1 MENETPTPAA
11 IPAPEVKPADAVP
24 AANDWRESVAEDIRQ
39 APDLAD
45 VTGVSDLAA
54 KYLAVKRAVGTDM
67 IPMPKTD
74 EETAAVFKKLGV
86 PESAD
91 GYELP
96 AFGDVSEEDKADL
109 AEMDG
114 VLKRAAFGANLT
126 KGQLA
131 AFRQAFYSES
141 KAQYDAEKVKT
152 DAEHAKIEQELRAE
166 FGASFES
173 RIRDFKQICDSVG
186 MTDALRALGAGFSK
200 DIIKGVL
207 ALGGKHIE
215 PAGAPIGTK
224 TMTTAGIEAQIADLT
239 ADPAYMDAS
248 NPRHNRVVSQVYA
261 LRLRA
266 NGED

>member
-1 MENETPTPAA
+1 MDNEITTPAA
-11 IPAPEVKPADAVP
+11 APAPAVDPANAV
-24 AANDWRESVAEDIRQ
+24 DWRESVAEDIRQ

-54 KYLAVKRAVGTDM
+54 KYLAVKRAAGTDM

-86 PESAD
+86 PDSAD

-109 AEMDG
+109 SEMDG

-126 KGQLA
+126 KGQLT
-131 AFRQAFYSES
+131 AFRDAFYRES

-207 ALGGKHIE
+207 ALGGKQIE

-224 TMTTAGIEAQIADLT
+224 TTTTAGIEAQIAALT

-248 NPRHNRVVSQVYA
+248 NPRHSHVVSQAFA
-261 LRLRA
+261 LRQRK
-266 NGED
+266 NGEI